1 MTTFL
6 STLNI
11 IRRWTYRY
19 GLALS
24 LFAVLFIA
32 FVPRSSVLICD
43 KWQAI
48 AWEVSPHQFDYIG
61 WELNAI
67 AAKADQLLFG
77 QQAYMDEAQRS
88 QFVRDYMT
96 DLGQVQQLEGQITA
110 IYTDPSITDPIAAS
124 AELVTQRDAL
134 RADLAKR
141 QSTAEAILEG
151 QVAAILVEQGF
162 GQLGQLVPPMSMRFS
177 QVPMLL
183 ITSPRDEIRLE
194 TSINLYPLPIDEIT
208 SIEAQLDQRY
218 DVSSLIVPLGGIAL
232 YPAMIMETTSIR
244 WITET
249 FAHEWLHQYLLA
261 FPLGLYYFTDSNGL
275 AGDARTINETTCDLF
290 GKELGRLVL
299 ERYYPELVPPPAPPA
314 SEQAQT
320 EPVEPDPNAFDFG
333 ATMHTT
339 RTHVD
344 ALLAAG
350 DVAAAEQFMEQQRQ
364 VFYENGY
371 AIRKINQAYFA
382 FYGGYQAGGVPGIA
396 GEDPI
401 GPAIYAVRDQSHN
414 LHDFIV
420 TMRTITNQEQLLNQV
435 GQLDAPE

>member
-1 MTTFL
+1 MVVPQKHL
-6 STLNI
+6 SRL
-11 IRRWTYRY
+11 RY
-19 GLALS
+19 TIVLM
-24 LFAVLFIA
+24 LFAVLFVA
-32 FVPRSSVLICD
+32 LFPRSSVLIGD

-67 AAKADQLLFG
+67 AAKADQLFFG
-77 QQAYMDEAQRS
+77 QHAYMDEAQRS
-88 QFVRDYMT
+88 QFVRDYMA
-96 DLGQVQQLEGQITA
+96 DLAQAQQLEGQITA
-110 IYTDPSITDPIAAS
+110 IYTDPTVSDPVAAS
-124 AELVTQRDAL
+124 VDLVNQRDAL
-134 RADLAKR
+134 RADLAQR

-151 QVAAILVEQGF
+151 QVAAVLVEQGF

-177 QVPMLL
+177 RVPMLL
-183 ITSPRDEIRLE
+183 ITSPRDEIKLE
-194 TSINLYPLPIDEIT
+194 TSINLYPLPIDDIT
-208 SIEAQLDQRY
+208 AIEAEIDQRY

-275 AGDARTINETTCDLF
+275 SGDARTINETTCDLF

-299 ERYYPELVPPPAPPA
+299 ERYYPDLVPPPVTPSAVEEQPQTKSPP
-314 SEQAQT
+314 
-320 EPVEPDPNAFDFG
+320 EPPAFDFA
-333 ATMHTT
+333 ATMNDT
-339 RTHVD
+339 RVGVD
-344 ALLAAG
+344 ELLAAG
-350 DVAAAEQFMEQQRQ
+350 RVEEAEAFMDQQRQ
-364 VFYENGY
+364 LFYENGY

-401 GPAIYAVRDQSHN
+401 GPAIQSIRAQSGD

-420 TMRTITNQEQLLNQV
+420 TMRTITSQEQLLAQNMTS
-435 GQLDAPE
+435 DNTE